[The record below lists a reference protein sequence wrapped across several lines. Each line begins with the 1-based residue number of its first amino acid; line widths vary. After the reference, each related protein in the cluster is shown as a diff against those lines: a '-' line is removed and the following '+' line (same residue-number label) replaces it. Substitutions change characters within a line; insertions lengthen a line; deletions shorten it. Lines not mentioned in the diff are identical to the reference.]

1 MDAGLEYPPEESEGA
16 SWDIMSPHAE
26 FQAVRT
32 VATRIPGGRDWPH
45 SNFVTELSN
54 DEDVKFELVLSL
66 LSDIL
71 RLRRMSLREALGG
84 GFTRRR
90 EEEEEEQLVHDDIVF
105 EQGPYERRCF

>member
-1 MDAGLEYPPEESEGA
+1 
-16 SWDIMSPHAE
+16 MSPHAE

-71 RLRRMSLREALGG
+71 RLRRMLWREALGG

-90 EEEEEEQLVHDDIVF
+90 EEEEEQLVHDDIVF
-105 EQGPYERRCF
+105 EQGPSKCRCF